1 MTKLENTI
9 RRMLDSELVRHV
21 LDTEETAAV
30 SSLKQGWVVCFV

>member
-9 RRMLDSELVRHV
+9 RVRHV

-30 SSLKQGWVVCFV
+30 SSLTQGWVVVCFV